1 MLLGEEG
8 SGGFLLRSIWLA
20 HAGRVDVKNFFIWKI
35 MRHNTSISYR
45 AEKKV
50 TLAFFVRIFIIS
62 SFVTFSLLAGFPV
75 HAQNNT
81 ADTPAVNKTAEN
93 NTSVPGQ
100 GFVEEDFKP
109 QVEEES
115 AAWMIIKTIL
125 VLALFVGGFYMFFK
139 FISQKTGLNV
149 SGQSAIQILSTVS
162 VGTNKFVQIID
173 VAGKVFLLGVSDS
186 SINLL
191 TEIKDREDIDRIRL
205 LSSQSTP
212 VQGLNFQEF
221 VSSQVGWVIDKINEK
236 RVHGFKKTTIEE
248 IPQKEFDMTYL
259 NKQKNRL
266 KNINGNDDE

>member
-1 MLLGEEG
+1 
-8 SGGFLLRSIWLA
+8 
-20 HAGRVDVKNFFIWKI
+20 

-50 TLAFFVRIFIIS
+50 TLTFFMQIFIIS
-62 SFVTFSLLAGFPV
+62 AFVAFSLFSAIPAY
-75 HAQNNT
+75 AQNNT
-81 ADTPAVNKTAEN
+81 ANTPAVNKTAEN

-125 VLALFVGGFYMFFK
+125 VLALFIGGFYMFFK

-162 VGTNKFVQIID
+162 LGTNKFVQIVD

-212 VQGLNFQEF
+212 VQGASFQEF
-221 VSSQVGWVIDKINEK
+221 IAGQVGWVIDKINEK
-236 RVHGFKKTTIEE
+236 RVHGFKKPTVEE
-248 IPQKEFDMTYL
+248 ISPKEFDMSYL
-259 NKQKNRL
+259 DKQKNRL
-266 KNINGNDDE
+266 KKINGKDDE

>member
-1 MLLGEEG
+1 
-8 SGGFLLRSIWLA
+8 
-20 HAGRVDVKNFFIWKI
+20 

-45 AEKKV
+45 TEKKAG
-50 TLAFFVRIFIIS
+50 LAFFMQFFIFSVLFILS
-62 SFVTFSLLAGFPV
+62 VLTSMPLN
-75 HAQNNT
+75 AQNSTPDAQTVTNT
-81 ADTPAVNKTAEN
+81 NGNNAAVNN
-93 NTSVPGQ
+93 NAVPGQ

-125 VLALFVGGFYMFFK
+125 VLGLFVGGFYMFFK
-139 FISQKTGLNV
+139 FVTQKAGLHV
-149 SGQSAIQILSTVS
+149 SGQEAIQILSTVS
-162 VGTNKFVQIID
+162 LGTNKFVQIVD

-205 LSSQSTP
+205 LSSRSTP
-212 VQGLNFQEF
+212 VHGATFPEF
-221 VSSQVGWVIDKINEK
+221 IAGQVGWVIEKINEK
-236 RVHGFKKTTIEE
+236 RTHGFKKTTVEE
-248 IPQKEFDMTYL
+248 ISPKEFDMSYL

>member
-1 MLLGEEG
+1 
-8 SGGFLLRSIWLA
+8 
-20 HAGRVDVKNFFIWKI
+20 

-45 AEKKV
+45 AGKKV
-50 TLAFFVRIFIIS
+50 SLAFFVRFFIFS
-62 SFVTFSLLAGFPV
+62 AFVMFSLYAAVPA

-81 ADTPAVNKTAEN
+81 SGAPAVNNAADN
-93 NTSVPGQ
+93 NKAVPGE

-115 AAWMIIKTIL
+115 VAWMIIKTIL

-139 FISQKTGLNV
+139 FVSQKAGLHV
-149 SGQSAIQILSTVS
+149 SGESAIQILSTVS

-205 LSSQSTP
+205 LSSRSTP
-212 VQGLNFQEF
+212 VQGATFQEF
-221 VSSQVGWVIDKINEK
+221 IASQVGWVIDKINEK
-236 RVHGFKKTTIEE
+236 RSHGTRKTTVEE
-248 IPQKEFDMTYL
+248 ISPKEFDMSYL

-266 KNINGNDDE
+266 KNINGKDDE